1 MFIAKSMTAPIIMQP
16 IECVQPIVQPIEH
29 VQPLSKKKKK
39 FENLNWSSYEIF
51 VLTFKF
57 CHLWNNPE

>member
-1 MFIAKSMTAPIIMQP
+1 MQP